1 MSQDPNAQFDST
13 VQDMIEHSPI
23 GAVPLT
29 PSYQDALKRLYGAHK
44 VYADADHRDGHVTA
58 RSLARLANFHAKNF
72 GDLEAGTIQPEALE
86 GNFSI
91 FDRYVQSLP
100 ADRRARAEGFRIKV
114 AGRPVL
120 HRAKHAGSE
129 KLPVAHDLTHS
140 LFMVPGAGPH
150 PGVPGNY
157 LYGSLL
163 QMGTLA
169 APGAWA
175 VQVHDGDD
183 GASVFSAPALQE
195 AVAKVREV
203 LDSAPFNMNEL
214 EGLGFRAV

>member
-29 PSYQDALKRLYGAHK
+29 PSYQDALKRLYAAHK
-44 VYADADHRDGHVTA
+44 VYADADHKDGHVTA
-58 RSLARLANFHAKNF
+58 RSLARIPNFHAKNF

-91 FDRYVQSLP
+91 FDRYLQSLP
-100 ADRRARAEGFRIKV
+100 IDRRARAEGFRIKV

-163 QMGTLA
+163 QMGTLS

-183 GASVFSAPALQE
+183 GACVFSAPTLPE